1 MSCYSSGKGFGKPQ
15 PAREAEGIEAAVEE
29 ADATEGGAVGTK
41 TATRRR
47 RAPARDD
54 MSYAPAEPDAAQVS
68 EGAAAAEGAVLATL
82 VRTAP
87 VCAACASTYTAPRDM
102 HATLVRESR
111 RN

>member
-15 PAREAEGIEAAVEE
+15 PAREAEGIEAAGEE
-29 ADATEGGAVGTK
+29 ATDATEGGAVGTK
-41 TATRRR
+41 TVTRRR

-54 MSYAPAEPDAAQVS
+54 MSYAPAEPDAAPVS

-87 VCAACASTYTAPRDM
+87 VCAA
-102 HATLVRESR
+102 
-111 RN
+111 